1 MAGSDKTPHVAIRR
15 SQLGQARGLGSARAG
30 SAQWWAQRVTALALV
45 PLTLWFIA
53 AMMGLEGAGAGAV
66 AAWLHGP
73 LSLVL
78 LLCLIGASFWHLAL
92 GLGVV
97 IEDYV
102 HHEGARIALVLGMR
116 AGAVLLA
123 LLCAVAA
130 LRLGL

>member
-53 AMMGLEGAGAGAV
+53 SMMGLEGAGQGAV
-66 AAWLHGP
+66 ASWLHGP
-73 LSLVL
+73 VALVL
-78 LLCLIGASFWHLAL
+78 LLCLIGASFWHMAL
-92 GLGVV
+92 GLCVV

-102 HHEGARIALVLGMR
+102 HQEGTRLALVLGVR
-116 AGAVLLA
+116 AASVLLA
-123 LLCAVAA
+123 LLCVVAA